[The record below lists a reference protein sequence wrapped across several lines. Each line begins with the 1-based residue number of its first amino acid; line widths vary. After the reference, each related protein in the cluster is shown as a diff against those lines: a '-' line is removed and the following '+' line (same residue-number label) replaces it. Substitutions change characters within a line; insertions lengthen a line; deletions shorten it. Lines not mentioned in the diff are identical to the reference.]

1 MTRCSLPLTT
11 GFTARLRGLETD
23 LLSADLIASII
34 MSTRLVFRIIYRSV
48 YTLLCFILLVLIL
61 VTPGDAIRQALPKQA
76 YHIVIISAAYIGTV
90 LVVGFIY
97 AARLFV
103 NRSILSSIPKSWIPI
118 EKGDVN
124 KQVRKMI
131 AASLSRSAAIAFE
144 SRPRDTSTIMP
155 VDVEPEYEEKVK
167 ENGHTK
173 PHKKSLHMLRLKKT
187 ATMEDE
193 LGITLPPHKAV
204 WGEIEHFG
212 WASPNSPDLPNLQYS
227 TVISELPNLIEAKA
241 LTLAPPD
248 PESLAD
254 PPLLD
259 REAVALLQRP
269 ESMGLRGYLTHL
281 AELGV
286 LTASP
291 AVSDFVCMYEYARY
305 STRPISIARFRE
317 LMHLFAEVLRGM
329 ESLDPAILNPVDE
342 DDASLESDIDDNAPL
357 QTNPGTPR
365 SKRSQ
370 HSLRSQHSFPSETG
384 SSNSSGSQI
393 RRRPP
398 MAARNSSQ
406 NTWAQYRTAPT
417 TPRSK
422 RTAISRTSSAN
433 SFAQTRHPYPASAS
447 SSSSTH
453 SGSGGSVIRLA
464 DRAGPGELPY
474 VLRLTD
480 TYDDQPLG

>member
-1 MTRCSLPLTT
+1 
-11 GFTARLRGLETD
+11 
-23 LLSADLIASII
+23 

-269 ESMGLRGYLTHL
+269 ET
-281 AELGV
+281 
-286 LTASP
+286 SP

-305 STRPISIARFRE
+305 STRPISMARFRE

-329 ESLDPAILNPVDE
+329 ESLDPAVLNPVDE
-342 DDASLESDIDDNAPL
+342 DDASSESDIDDNAPL
-357 QTNPGTPR
+357 QTNPDSPTAAYD
-365 SKRSQ
+365 SSQ
-370 HSLRSQHSFPSETG
+370 FVAEYVGAVSHRTDNAEKQEDCDIADVQREQLCADTASVSRQCFIQLEHSLWLWRVCHS
-384 SSNSSGSQI
+384 
-393 RRRPP
+393 
-398 MAARNSSQ
+398 
-406 NTWAQYRTAPT
+406 
-417 TPRSK
+417 
-422 RTAISRTSSAN
+422 
-433 SFAQTRHPYPASAS
+433 
-447 SSSSTH
+447 
-453 SGSGGSVIRLA
+453 SGGSSGAWRTAAVVR
-464 DRAGPGELPY
+464 
-474 VLRLTD
+474 LRL
-480 TYDDQPLG
+480 